1 MLDQSRDHAAELFAV
16 KPRKPHAVHTFGDRL
31 DVCPRLFGF
40 KAKRIDF
47 LEQFRKFRANL
58 RGLWEA
64 PFPSALAQGGDNR
77 NKLAIRGFD
86 KAINIWGADH
96 HGHVARLQAAL
107 DGLGLDGS
115 HRLVIVLMQLVNL
128 MQDGKP
134 VRMSKR
140 SGKAIALHDLLDEI
154 SVDAARYFF
163 NSRASTSPLDFDLD
177 LAVREDSENPVY

>member
-1 MLDQSRDHAAELFAV
+1 MTRHQHL
-16 KPRKPHAVHTFGDRL
+16 
-31 DVCPRLFGF
+31 
-40 KAKRIDF
+40 
-47 LEQFRKFRANL
+47 
-58 RGLWEA
+58 
-64 PFPSALAQGGDNR
+64 
-77 NKLAIRGFD
+77 
-86 KAINIWGADH
+86 GADH

-115 HRLVIVLMQLVNL
+115 HRLVVVLMQLVNL

-163 NSRASTSPLDFDLD
+163 NSRASTTPLDFDLD
-177 LAVREDSENPVY
+177 LAVREDSENRCTMSSMPTPASAPCLRTPRKGLRSSVRRRTHQSRSL